1 MSIRFRFVFLDR
13 DKHFLV
19 VDTDLVRAVRVK
31 IVVARIMRPT
41 VDADGLPNSP

>member
-19 VDTDLVRAVRVK
+19 VDTDLVRGTVHRRRPVR
-31 IVVARIMRPT
+31 T
-41 VDADGLPNSP
+41 DTADIAKNAGELV